1 VTSVRQDS
9 SAPLFNLI
17 FAMRVA
23 LLQDKISIKEN
34 TFFFKQLLLLKDFQD
49 WRKTELDF
57 VDMEQEIPKA
67 RLSLIKKDVSRLYPD
82 FGKKFV
88 EQLEADLTQSFKYK
102 DASLY
107 IFKLLKDPRF
117 KNLTLVQEICLGFLC
132 PDHEFKAKLTQFV
145 YTQLSEVFDFSEEYS
160 RLHQFLSRAS
170 WKHPIALLSVSHVNM
185 INTISS
191 IAQHYGVG
199 LDVIRTDQESDK
211 AVHESK
217 RGINVRVDNIIKAN
231 MLDQTA
237 FCM

>member
-1 VTSVRQDS
+1 MQKYEILTYYAKVVLNMFLSLKVLSKIMSEVTYSWKMFKQILQQILKQVIKSLAQEALAAKRGKGASPAKAKGAAKPQVDIDLRFFQKNLIPKLHKTLVTSVRQDS

-57 VDMEQEIPKA
+57 VDMGQEIPKA
-67 RLSLIKKDVSRLYPD
+67 RLSQIKKDVSRLYPD

-117 KNLTLVQEICLGFLC
+117 KNLTLV
-132 PDHEFKAKLTQFV
+132 
-145 YTQLSEVFDFSEEYS
+145 
-160 RLHQFLSRAS
+160 
-170 WKHPIALLSVSHVNM
+170 
-185 INTISS
+185 
-191 IAQHYGVG
+191 
-199 LDVIRTDQESDK
+199 
-211 AVHESK
+211 
-217 RGINVRVDNIIKAN
+217 
-231 MLDQTA
+231 
-237 FCM
+237 